1 MAAKLVSQQNMTK
14 EFVVVTKNT
23 DCLHKKKIILN
34 NFFKR
39 KTRFSAQR
47 KTFSYLPKKSFFK
60 NKKTI
65 LLYSPE
71 KTIL

>member
-34 NFFKR
+34 NFLFK
-39 KTRFSAQR
+39 KTKQR
-47 KTFSYLPKKSFFK
+47 KT
-60 NKKTI
+60 
-65 LLYSPE
+65 
-71 KTIL
+71 